1 MENMMG
7 LLRIKVVR
15 GVNLAVRDVR
25 SSDPYA
31 IVRMGKQN
39 VNPEW
44 NETLTLSVTDPNLPV
59 KIEVYDWDLFSR
71 DDLLGNAEFEIGSF
85 VEAVRMKLKALP
97 SGTIITKVHPSRTND
112 LSEESNVVW
121 VNDEVVQ
128 TLFLRLR
135 NVECGEVELELRW
148 IDIPGSKGV

>member
-1 MENMMG
+1 M
-7 LLRIKVVR
+7 
-15 GVNLAVRDVR
+15 
-25 SSDPYA
+25 
-31 IVRMGKQN
+31 Q
-39 VNPEW
+39 
-44 NETLTLSVTDPNLPV
+44 
-59 KIEVYDWDLFSR
+59 EVYDWDLFSR